1 MTDTIQIQSMSREEK
16 LQVMEALWED
26 LSSDEAALE
35 SPSWHHKA
43 LKQTEA
49 RVAAGQE
56 QILDW
61 PMSKKELRKRFE

>member
-1 MTDTIQIQSMSREEK
+1 MIQIQSTSREEK
-16 LQVMEALWED
+16 LQVMESLWED

-35 SPSWHHKA
+35 SPSWHQGA

-61 PMSKKELRKRFE
+61 PTAKKELRKRFE